1 MEEIWKDI
9 PGYEGVYQA
18 STFGRISSIS
28 HYQGRWNKVY
38 TRKRRFILKQF
49 FDKDGYLSV
58 SVSKNCRN
66 VRSLVHRLVALTF
79 IPNPNQLP
87 QINHKDENKAN
98 NRVENLE
105 WCDNSYNQLY
115 GTAPERKKIKM
126 LNRESTSK
134 PVMAIFD
141 DGRNESFPSM
151 NEASRKLNISWFRI
165 RSIIK
170 QNKKV
175 YNSNVIFKY
184 L

>member
-1 MEEIWKDI
+1 
-9 PGYEGVYQA
+9 
-18 STFGRISSIS
+18 
-28 HYQGRWNKVY
+28 
-38 TRKRRFILKQF
+38 
-49 FDKDGYLSV
+49 
-58 SVSKNCRN
+58 
-66 VRSLVHRLVALTF
+66 LVHRLVALTF
-79 IPNPNQLP
+79 ISNPNQLP

-141 DGRNESFPSM
+141 DGRNEAFPSM

-165 RSIIK
+165 RSSIK